1 MTVADMLALLRGH
14 AVPAAFYVTD
24 GGLGD
29 GECVGIE
36 QAADGWRLYYS
47 ERGAKSPLGTFASE
61 DAACRAMMVRIDGM
75 LRQSGLPPLG

>member
-1 MTVADMLALLRGH
+1 MTLSETVALFRRNS
-14 AVPAAFYVTD
+14 VPTSFYVTD

-36 QAADGWRLYYS
+36 RAPGGWRLYYS
-47 ERGAKSPLGTFASE
+47 ERGAKSPLGAYASE
-61 DAACRAMMVRIDGM
+61 DAACRALVARVNAM